1 MAKKVKTI
9 VKMNLQAGAA
19 NPGPPLGPA
28 LAQHKVNLME
38 FVNAYNERT
47 KDKRGETLPAE
58 ITIFEDGS
66 FSFVV
71 KSPPT
76 ASLLLKAIGKPKG
89 SGEPN
94 NKKVGKV
101 TRAQLEK
108 IAEEKMEDLNAND
121 IDAAV
126 KIVAGT
132 ARSMGIDVTG

>member
-1 MAKKVKTI
+1 MAKKVKTV

-38 FVNAYNERT
+38 FVNQYNERT
-47 KDKRGETLPAE
+47 KDQRGETLPAE

-66 FSFVV
+66 FTFVI

-76 ASLLLKAIGKPKG
+76 AALLLKAIGKDSG

-94 NKKVGKV
+94 KKKVGKV
-101 TRAQLEK
+101 TQAQLEE
-108 IAEEKMEDLNAND
+108 IAQVKMEDLNAND
-121 IDAAV
+121 IKAAA

-132 ARSMGIDVTG
+132 ARSMGIEVVQ

>member
-9 VKMNLQAGAA
+9 VKANLQAGAA

-47 KDKRGETLPAE
+47 KDRRGETLPAE
-58 ITIFEDGS
+58 ITVFEDGS
-66 FSFVV
+66 FTFII

-76 ASLLLKAIGKPKG
+76 ASLLLKAIKKDKG

-94 NKKVGKV
+94 VKKVGKV
-101 TRAQLEK
+101 TRTQLEE
-108 IAEEKMEDLNAND
+108 IANIKMEDLNAND
-121 IDAAV
+121 MDAAV
-126 KIVAGT
+126 KIIAGT
-132 ARSMGIDVTG
+132 AQSMGIDVEK